1 MVCNTSMLKISRIQ
15 RIRNSEIREKA
26 GGMTKIED
34 MVTLRRARWLHK
46 IVIVPAHRGSKK
58 IAKKVLA
65 AWVQSSNDP
74 SVRGDR
80 SNRERCRLWQTTRH
94 GHRNTLRRL
103 GFTDGTRRAQTNY
116 VLMDRMTVAKGRGRW
131 GALVEEKL
139 GLTAGAFTSLYKG

>member
-58 IAKKVLA
+58 IAKKLLA

-80 SNRERCRLWQTTRH
+80 SNRERRRPWQTVRH
-94 GHRNTLRRL
+94 GYRDT
-103 GFTDGTRRAQTNY
+103 Q
-116 VLMDRMTVAKGRGRW
+116 
-131 GALVEEKL
+131 
-139 GLTAGAFTSLYKG
+139 